1 MNRLAIIAASALLVG
16 ASAPSWAS
24 SVTFGQFTQKNTS
37 ARLFRYLNKD
47 VGSTRSAEIYSTSS
61 TASNALGSIPVFYI
75 LGGAGLPADL
85 QGPQNALLKVDFL
98 SSHGTT
104 GSGSSRVQLFDS
116 GTITITRTTPAL
128 EGLNTRTNL
137 LTVSFTNAELDASQ
151 NNGAFTFKSNSNS
164 SITYSSDFMNFANVI
179 TKDFSFSFSGANPTF
194 SATLGKSSRTMRFS
208 GTGTFASDPA
218 PIVIGAPEASTWAML
233 VIGFG
238 AVGAMLRTGRCSKD
252 LFAA

>member
-1 MNRLAIIAASALLVG
+1 MNRLATIAAATLLLG
-16 ASAPSWAS
+16 ASVPAWAT
-24 SVTFGQFTQKNTS
+24 SVTFGQFTQKNTQ

-47 VGSTRSAEIYSTSS
+47 VGSSRHAEIYSTSTQSS
-61 TASNALGSIPVFYI
+61 TALGSIPVYYV
-75 LGGAGLPADL
+75 LGANGLPADL
-85 QGPQNALLKVDFL
+85 QGPQDALLQVDFF

-151 NNGAFTFKSNSNS
+151 NNGAFTFKSNTNS
-164 SITYSSDFMNFANVI
+164 VITYSSDFL
-179 TKDFSFSFSGANPTF
+179 DFSNTITRDFSLSFSGANPTF
-194 SATLGKSSRTMRFS
+194 QATIGKSAKTTRFS

-218 PIVIGAPEASTWAML
+218 PITIGAPEASTWAML

-238 AVGAMLRTGRCSKD
+238 AVGAMLRTGRRSKD